1 MLNPDTL
8 VAARYRVVAP
18 LGRGGMGVVYR
29 AVHLGLGR
37 EVALKVLE
45 PDETDEGHGHRE
57 TRFEREAK
65 TAARLDHPGIV
76 RVLDY
81 GRAGANRYLAME
93 LLDGP
98 TLSATLSRCGRMGAA
113 TAVAAAREILAALA
127 HAHAAGVVHRD
138 VKPENVMFGTRDG
151 RRRLILID
159 FGLARLRDD
168 AALTARGTCVGSV
181 SYVAP
186 ERLAG
191 DTVDGRADLYSV
203 GVMLYEMLAGV
214 RPFTGTPTEVAE
226 AHLILQPRPLRAI
239 RPDVPAALAAVVVRA
254 MSKSPDRRFS
264 NASAMLA
271 ALQAALA
278 PSRPIKAVRAAS
290 SSSRLDRPIEAL
302 PTDALPMLIP
312 SLPRRAWSWFRFGAW
327 RWRRASPA

>member
-1 MLNPDTL
+1 MLNPGTL

-29 AVHLGLGR
+29 ALHLGLGR
-37 EVALKVLE
+37 EVALKILE
-45 PDETDEGHGHRE
+45 PDDADRGHGDRE
-57 TRFEREAK
+57 TRFEREAR

-98 TLSATLSRCGRMGAA
+98 TLAATLSRCGRMGPHL
-113 TAVAAAREILAALA
+113 AVAAAVEILEALA

-168 AALTARGTCVGSV
+168 AALTARGMCVGSV

-191 DTVDGRADLYSV
+191 DVVDGRADLYSI

-214 RPFTGTPTEVAE
+214 RPFAGTPAEVAE
-226 AHLILQPRPLRAI
+226 AHLVVQPRPLRAI
-239 RPDVPAALAAVVVRA
+239 RPDLPAALAAVVVKA
-254 MSKSPDRRFS
+254 MAKSPERRFGD
-264 NASAMLA
+264 AAAMIA

-278 PSRPIKAVRAAS
+278 PSGSVKTRRTATLRAAS
-290 SSSRLDRPIEAL
+290 SSSGLQRSTEAL
-302 PTDALPMLIP
+302 PLLIP
-312 SLPRRAWSWFRFGAW
+312 SLPRRAWVWFRFGAW

>member
-1 MLNPDTL
+1 MLNPGML
-8 VAARYRVVAP
+8 IAARYRLVAE

-29 AVHLGLGR
+29 AVHLGLDR
-37 EVALKVLE
+37 EVALKILE
-45 PDETDEGHGHRE
+45 PDEGPDRE
-57 TRFEREAK
+57 ARFEREAR

-81 GRAGANRYLAME
+81 GRADEQRYLAME
-93 LLDGP
+93 LLEGP
-98 TLSATLSRCGRMGAA
+98 TLATAIARSGRMGVAA
-113 TAVAAAREILAALA
+113 AVAAAGELLAALA

-191 DTVDGRADLYSV
+191 DVVDGRADLYSV

-214 RPFTGTPTEVAE
+214 KPFTGTPTEVAE
-226 AHLILQPRPLRAI
+226 AHLIQQPRPLRAV

-254 MSKSPDRRFS
+254 MSKSPERRF
-264 NASAMLA
+264 ADAATMLA
-271 ALQAALA
+271 ALQAAIA
-278 PSRPIKAVRAAS
+278 PSRPIAVRAAS
-290 SSSRLDRPIEAL
+290 SSSLVRRSTEAL
-302 PTDALPMLIP
+302 PLLVP
-312 SLPRRAWSWFRFGAW
+312 SLPRRAWVWFRFGAW